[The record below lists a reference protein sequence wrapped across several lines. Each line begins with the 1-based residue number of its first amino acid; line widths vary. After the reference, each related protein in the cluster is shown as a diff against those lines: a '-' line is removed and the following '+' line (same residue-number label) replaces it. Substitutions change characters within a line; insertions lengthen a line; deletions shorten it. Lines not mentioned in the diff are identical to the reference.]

1 MIEYS
6 DFESIVLEELGRNI
20 RATTN
25 KNQHDAIISPPDTS
39 LFIVAGPGSGKTT
52 VMVLK
57 ILKFI
62 FVDGVEPSSI
72 MATTFTRKA
81 ASQLKSRTVEWG
93 NKLRS
98 ILKINPKYLDIK
110 DRLKELNFKKI
121 VTGTL
126 DSIAEDILKNND
138 PSNSAPAIIED
149 LVSNALMIKVGLL
162 DHDRQRDTDLQ
173 SFLNQI
179 RGTKTRLNVSM
190 MSQILL
196 EIKDRIYHDRID
208 LEKFIDGYGHPGAKI
223 AYDAISDYLF
233 DLKNRNL
240 LDFSML
246 EDEFLRKLQS
256 TDLRSLKNIKIVL
269 VDEYQDTNL
278 LQEMIYF
285 KIAESAIKNKGSIIV
300 VGDDDQ
306 SLYRFRGAT
315 VDLFTNFGNRLNKQ
329 LQVRPHFVNLSKNYR
344 STKHIVNFCNEFII
358 LDKEFQNARAE
369 GKEPISPSLEN
380 SPNFPVLG
388 MFREN
393 MNILA
398 ADLAE
403 FIREIVHGEGIDINY
418 NNGNFKIKIDEK
430 EGSPADIAFLCSS
443 PLELDFK
450 GNSRLPILLK
460 DELNKYDPQIPV
472 FNPRGQSL
480 GRVPVIE
487 ILCGVLLECIDP
499 EGMIQYDLKRLPRN
513 AVHGF
518 KKWRS
523 KALKYMDGK
532 HKEDKGLNAF
542 LNTWK
547 SDFFMDNPNKIEVP
561 LVDLIYK
568 LVKWIPEIL
577 DEEGLVYLE
586 IIIKTITQTSL
597 FSDFK
602 ANVILNGKNRDID
615 RNSVIEAMWNI
626 FVPIALGAIN
636 IDLDILE
643 NLPKNGINIMSIHQ
657 SKGLEFP
664 IVILDVGSDF
674 KMNHAYHA
682 FKRFPGSPGKSCN
695 IEDNLCKFSKLGKPK
710 SEALDR
716 AFDDLIRQYFVAF
729 SRPQCLLLLVGLN
742 SLKDGYFFNKDMR
755 YVPNIATGW
764 DRTGKWHWEG
774 LDNLFHI

>member
-6 DFESIVLEELGRNI
+6 DFEKIVLDKLGRDI
-20 RATTN
+20 RIDVN
-25 KNQHDAIISPPDTS
+25 EDQHDAITASPDTS
-39 LFIVAGPGSGKTT
+39 LFVVAGPGSGKTT

-62 FVDGVEPSSI
+62 LVDGIKPSSI
-72 MATTFTRKA
+72 LATTFTRKA

-93 NKLRS
+93 NELKLT
-98 ILKINPKYLDIK
+98 LMENPKYSSIKVLLKKLDF
-110 DRLKELNFKKI
+110 RRI

-126 DSIAEDILKNND
+126 DSIAEDILKSSD
-138 PSNSAPAIIED
+138 HGSSPAIIED
-149 LVSNALMIKVGLL
+149 LVSNALMIKVGLM
-162 DHDRQRDTDLQ
+162 DHDRQRDKDLQ
-173 SFLNQI
+173 GFLNQI
-179 RGTKTRLNVSM
+179 RGARTRLNVSI

-208 LEKFIDGYGHPGAKI
+208 FERFIEDYEHPGAKP
-223 AYDAISDYLF
+223 AYDAISDYIN

-246 EDEFLRKLQS
+246 EDEFLRKLQ
-256 TDLRSLKNIKIVL
+256 TDKLKSLKNIKIVL

-278 LQEMIYF
+278 LQETIYL
-285 KIAESAIKNKGSIIV
+285 KIAETAVKNNGSIIV

-315 VDLFTNFGNRLNKQ
+315 VDLFTDFGNRLNSQ
-329 LQVRPHFVNLSKNYR
+329 LGITSLFVNLSKNYR
-344 STKHIVNFCNEFII
+344 STEHIVDFCNEFIQI
-358 LDKEFQNARAE
+358 DKEFQNARAA
-369 GKEPISPSLEN
+369 GKRSISPRLEN
-380 SPNFPVLG
+380 PHNVPVLG
-388 MFREN
+388 MFREDIN
-393 MNILA
+393 TLA

-403 FIREIVHGEGIDINY
+403 FIRKISYGEGITLNY
-418 NNGNFKIKIDEK
+418 KNNSFKIKINER
-430 EGSPADIAFLCSS
+430 EGSHSDIAFLCSS

-460 DELNKYDPQIPV
+460 DELNKINPQIPV

-480 GRVPVIE
+480 GRIPVIE
-487 ILCGVLLECIDP
+487 TLCGMLLECIDP
-499 EGMIQYDLKRLPRN
+499 EGEIQDNIGRLPRN
-513 AVHGF
+513 AVSRF
-518 KKWRS
+518 KIWRS
-523 KALKYMDGK
+523 KALTYIDT
-532 HKEDKGLNAF
+532 KEDECKEVHAF
-542 LNTWK
+542 LDTWR
-547 SDFFMDNPNKIEVP
+547 SYFQINEQNKVEVP

-568 LVKWIPEIL
+568 MVKWIPEIL

-602 ANVILNGKNRDID
+602 SNIILNGRNRDTD
-615 RNSVIEAMWNI
+615 QNSVTEVLWNI

-636 IDLDILE
+636 LDLDILE

-664 IVILDVGSDF
+664 IVIVDVGSDF
-674 KMNHAYHA
+674 KMNYANHA
-682 FKRFPGSPGKSCN
+682 FKRFPGTPGKSCTL
-695 IEDNLCKFSKLGKPK
+695 EDNMRKFSKLGKPRRN
-710 SEALDR
+710 ALDR
-716 AFDDLIRQYFVAF
+716 AFDDIIRQYFVAF
-729 SRPQCLLLLVGLN
+729 SRPQGLLLLVGLN
-742 SLKDGYFFNKDMR
+742 SLKDGYFFNNAVR

-764 DRTGKWHWEG
+764 DRNGEWHWKG

>member
-6 DFESIVLEELGRNI
+6 DFEKIVLDKLGRDI
-20 RATTN
+20 RVDVN
-25 KNQHDAIISPPDTS
+25 EDQHDAITASPDTS
-39 LFIVAGPGSGKTT
+39 LFVVAGPGSGKTT

-62 FVDGVEPSSI
+62 LVDDIKPSSI
-72 MATTFTRKA
+72 LATTFTRKA

-93 NKLRS
+93 NELKLT
-98 ILKINPKYLDIK
+98 LMENPKYSSIKVLLKKLDF
-110 DRLKELNFKKI
+110 RRI

-126 DSIAEDILKNND
+126 DSIAEDILKSSD
-138 PSNSAPAIIED
+138 HGSSPAIIED
-149 LVSNALMIKVGLL
+149 LVSNALMIKVGLM
-162 DHDRQRDTDLQ
+162 DHDRQRDKDLQ
-173 SFLNQI
+173 GFLNQI
-179 RGTKTRLNVSM
+179 RGARTRLNVSI

-208 LEKFIDGYGHPGAKI
+208 FERFIEDYEHPGAKP
-223 AYDAISDYLF
+223 AYDAISDYIN

-246 EDEFLRKLQS
+246 EDEFLRKLQ
-256 TDLRSLKNIKIVL
+256 TDKLKSLKNIKIVL

-278 LQEMIYF
+278 LQETIYL
-285 KIAESAIKNKGSIIV
+285 KIAETAVKNNGSIIV

-315 VDLFTNFGNRLNKQ
+315 VDLFTDFGNRLNSQ
-329 LQVRPHFVNLSKNYR
+329 LGITSLFVNLSKNYR
-344 STKHIVNFCNEFII
+344 STEHIVDFCNEFIQI
-358 LDKEFQNARAE
+358 DKEFQNARAA
-369 GKEPISPSLEN
+369 GKRSISPRLEN
-380 SPNFPVLG
+380 PHNVPVLG
-388 MFREN
+388 MFREDIN
-393 MNILA
+393 TLA

-403 FIREIVHGEGIDINY
+403 FIREISYGEGITLNY
-418 NNGNFKIKIDEK
+418 KNNSFKIKINER
-430 EGSPADIAFLCSS
+430 EGSHSDIAFLCSS

-460 DELNKYDPQIPV
+460 DELNKINPQIPV

-480 GRVPVIE
+480 GRIPVIE
-487 ILCGVLLECIDP
+487 TLCGMLLECIDP
-499 EGMIQYDLKRLPRN
+499 EGEIQDNIGRLPRN
-513 AVHGF
+513 AVSRF
-518 KKWRS
+518 KIWRS
-523 KALKYMDGK
+523 KALTYIDT
-532 HKEDKGLNAF
+532 KEDECKEVHAF
-542 LNTWK
+542 LDTWR
-547 SDFFMDNPNKIEVP
+547 SYFQINEQNKVEVP

-568 LVKWIPEIL
+568 MVKWIPEIL

-602 ANVILNGKNRDID
+602 SNIILNGRNRDTD
-615 RNSVIEAMWNI
+615 QNSVTEVLWNI

-636 IDLDILE
+636 LDLDILE

-664 IVILDVGSDF
+664 IVIVDVGSDF
-674 KMNHAYHA
+674 KMNYANHA
-682 FKRFPGSPGKSCN
+682 FKRFPGTPGKSCTL
-695 IEDNLCKFSKLGKPK
+695 EDNMRKFSKLGKPMRN
-710 SEALDR
+710 ALDR
-716 AFDDLIRQYFVAF
+716 AFDDIIRQYFVAF
-729 SRPQCLLLLVGLN
+729 SRPQGLLLLVGLN
-742 SLKDGYFFNKDMR
+742 SLKDGYFFNNAVR

-764 DRTGKWHWEG
+764 DRNGEWHWKG

>member
-6 DFESIVLEELGRNI
+6 DFESIVLNELGRDI
-20 RATTN
+20 RVTTN
-25 KNQHDAIISPPDTS
+25 ENQHNAIMAPSDTS

-62 FVDGVEPSSI
+62 FVDDVEPSSI
-72 MATTFTRKA
+72 LATTFTRKA
-81 ASQLKSRTVEWG
+81 ASQLKSRTVDWG
-93 NKLRS
+93 NKLKS
-98 ILKINPKYLDIK
+98 ILEENLKYLDIK
-110 DRLKELNFKKI
+110 DKLKKLDFKKI
-121 VTGTL
+121 ITGTL
-126 DSIAEDILKNND
+126 DSLAEDILKKD
-138 PSNSAPAIIED
+138 DFGNSSYAIIED
-149 LVSNALMIKVGLL
+149 LVSSALMIKVGLL
-162 DHDRQRDTDLQ
+162 DHDRQRDNDLQ
-173 SFLNQI
+173 SFLNHI
-179 RGTKTRLNVSM
+179 MGTKTRLNVSM

-196 EIKDRIYHDRID
+196 EIKNRIYHDRID
-208 LEKFIDGYGHPGAKI
+208 FEKFIGDYGHPGAEV
-223 AYDAISDYLF
+223 AYDAISDYIK

-246 EDEFLRKLQS
+246 EDEFLRKLQ
-256 TDLRSLKNIKIVL
+256 TGNLKSLENIEIVL

-285 KIAESAIKNKGSIIV
+285 KIAESAIKNDGSIIV

-315 VDLFTNFGNRLNKQ
+315 VDLFTNFGNRLSNQ
-329 LQVRPHFVNLSKNYR
+329 LQVKPLFVNLSKNYR
-344 STKHIVNFCNEFII
+344 STEHIVNFCNEFIL

-369 GKEPISPSLEN
+369 GKELISPCLEN

-393 MNILA
+393 IDALA
-398 ADLAE
+398 TDLAD
-403 FIREIVHGEGIDINY
+403 FIRKISYGDGIGLNYKGESLN
-418 NNGNFKIKIDEK
+418 IKIDE
-430 EGSPADIAFLCSS
+430 SPAEITFLCSS

-460 DELNKYDPQIPV
+460 DELNKVNPQIHV

-480 GRVPVIE
+480 GRIPVIE
-487 ILCGVLLECIDP
+487 ILCGMLLECIDP
-499 EGMIQYDLKRLPRN
+499 EGIVQFDLKRLPRN
-513 AVHGF
+513 ATHRF
-518 KKWRS
+518 KIWRS
-523 KALKYMDGK
+523 KALKYVDN
-532 HKEDKGLNAF
+532 KEGGNTF

-547 SDFFMDNPNKIEVP
+547 SNFFMYNGDKIEVP
-561 LVDLIYK
+561 LVDLIYRT
-568 LVKWIPEIL
+568 VRWIPEIL
-577 DEEGLVYLE
+577 EDEGLVYLE
-586 IIIKTITQTSL
+586 VIIKTITQTSL

-602 ANVILNGKNRDID
+602 ANIALNGKNRDID

-643 NLPKNGINIMSIHQ
+643 NLPQNGINIMSIHQ

-664 IVILDVGSDF
+664 IVIVDVGSDF

-682 FKRFPGSPGKSCN
+682 FKRFPGNPGKSCN
-695 IEDNLCKFSKLGKPK
+695 VEDNMREFSKLGKPGRN
-710 SEALDR
+710 ALDR

-729 SRPQCLLLLVGLN
+729 SRPQVLLLLVGLN
-742 SLKDGYFFNKDMR
+742 SLKDGYFFNNDVR

-764 DRTGKWHWEG
+764 DRRGKWHWKG
-774 LDNLFHI
+774 LDNLFHM